1 MAKATMIEAIRAAI
15 DHEMA
20 RDENVYCIGEDIA
33 VMGGSFGITK
43 GLLDKYGKSRV
54 IDTPISEQMIIG
66 SSVSA
71 AITGMRP
78 IAELM
83 FADFL
88 LISFDQIANQAAKAR
103 YFNGGKISV
112 PMVVRLPGG
121 CPKGAAGHHSQNLEA
136 LVAHIP
142 GLKVV
147 YPSTPQEAYGL
158 MLASVRD
165 DNPVMFFEHKRL
177 YREKGE
183 FEDNG
188 IAIPIGVAD
197 VKKEGK
203 DVTVIATG
211 RMVHVALSAAEQL
224 SEEGIDIEVVD
235 PRSLFPLDKE
245 TIFKSVSKTGKVVI
259 ITEENKRGA
268 WSGELASVLVEEKF
282 DLLKK
287 PIIRIGSLNTPV
299 PFTANLEDYILP
311 HEEDVIKA
319 VKSII

>member
-1 MAKATMIEAIRAAI
+1 MAKATMIEAIRTAI
-15 DHEMA
+15 REEMA
-20 RDENVYCIGEDIA
+20 RDDSVYCIGEDIA

-43 GLLDKYGKSRV
+43 GLLDEFGKNRV

-71 AITGMRP
+71 AMVGMRP

-83 FADFL
+83 FADFM
-88 LISFDQIANQAAKAR
+88 LISMDQIANQAAKAR
-103 YFNGGKISV
+103 YFNGGHISV

-136 LVAHIP
+136 LLAHIP
-142 GLKVV
+142 GLKIV

-158 MLASVRD
+158 MLSSIRD

-177 YREKGE
+177 YRISDE
-183 FEDNG
+183 FEANG
-188 IAIPIGVAD
+188 VAIPIGKAD
-197 VKKEGK
+197 VKRTGS
-203 DVTVIATG
+203 DVTVVATG
-211 RMVHVALSAAEQL
+211 RMVHVAMEASKQL
-224 SEEGIDIEVVD
+224 ADEDIDIEIID

-245 TIFKSVSKTGKVVI
+245 TIVKSVAKTGKVVI

-268 WSGELASVLVEEKF
+268 WSGELAAMLAEENF
-282 DLLKK
+282 DLLSKA
-287 PIIRIGSLNTPV
+287 IVRIGSLNTPV

-311 HEEDVIKA
+311 HEEDLVKA
-319 VKSII
+319 VKSIL